1 MEIEM
6 VLDKVTSSLIAS
18 VIERFEQEDRY
29 RGADNAIT
37 NLIQKFPDNTVLEDI
52 ILKVCTINQLYSTN
66 IYSVFEISQ
75 HILNSKID
83 SGLRVG
89 DRDIVSKIANRHN
102 IRRRKNNTEMSFY
115 SFATKYCSWHNQS
128 AYPIYDGFIEKTLV
142 AYRIKDN
149 FSSFNKKDLKDFS
162 KFCNVIDDFINYY
175 DLNEYSVKEIDKF
188 LWVYGK
194 DKFPPNYEKSKKK

>member
-29 RGADNAIT
+29 RCADNAIT
-37 NLIQKFPDNTVLEDI
+37 NLIQKFPDNTILEDI

-66 IYSVFEISQ
+66 IYSVFAISQ

-89 DRDIVSKIANRHN
+89 DRDIVSKIANGHN